1 MRQIVELKYTHS
13 SPLFLLSCV
22 IHVNAM
28 TIQAAKKLSL
38 EAVLAH
44 FGHYPVDIRKNGDDL
59 WYLSPFRKERVP
71 SFHISASRNIWYDFE
86 GRGGNLLDFV
96 MHYKAC
102 DLRMALAY
110 LSQYFNHVDFGTP
123 AKKIPA
129 PKAIQPG
136 LELVKVKSLQH
147 PSLLKYLD
155 ERRVNSDLASKFLKE
170 IYFRK
175 SKYNKT
181 YFALGFKNGRGGY
194 ELRNAY
200 FKGVV
205 GQKGIT
211 LLGGRDQSII
221 QVFEGFMDF
230 LSYLS
235 YENLYTPPAHVLI
248 LNSLSHLPLAIELIR
263 GGNYQLVQTFLD
275 NDEAGAIATQKLL
288 TAFPQKGAKQGSGYS
303 HLDIEAYLQLIQTQP
318 TLQLPEVQTQNFR
331 YKPYKDFNEFLE
343 KNRKEISG

>member
-1 MRQIVELKYTHS
+1 
-13 SPLFLLSCV
+13 
-22 IHVNAM
+22 M
-28 TIQAAKKLSL
+28 TVQAAKKLSL

-59 WYLSPFRKERVP
+59 WYLSPFRKEQVP

-96 MHYKAC
+96 MQYNAC
-102 DLRMALAY
+102 DLRTALAY
-110 LSQYFNHVDFGTP
+110 LNQYFSHVNFGTVVKRAP
-123 AKKIPA
+123 HAKPIK
-129 PKAIQPG
+129 PG

-147 PSLLKYLD
+147 PSLLKYLE
-155 ERRVNSDLASKFLKE
+155 ERRINPDLANTFLKE

-175 SKYNKT
+175 SDHNKT
-181 YFALGFKNGRGGY
+181 YFALGFRNGRGGY

-211 LLGGRDQSII
+211 LLGGKDRSII
-221 QVFEGFMDF
+221 QVYEGFMDF

-235 YENLYTPPAHVLI
+235 YEHLSAAPTHALI
-248 LNSLSHLPLAIELIR
+248 LNSLSHLPLAIELIQ
-263 GGNYQLVQTFLD
+263 GGSYQLVQTFLD

-288 TAFPQKGAKQGSGYS
+288 TAFPQRTSEQGSGYS
-303 HLDIEAYLQLIQTQP
+303 HLDIEAYLHLIQTQP
-318 TLQLPEVQTQNFR
+318 TLELPEVKPQNFR
-331 YKPYKDFNEFLE
+331 YKPCKDFNEFLKTKGKKFTTE
-343 KNRKEISG
+343 